1 MAERVGCRGRRS
13 RSRSRRAPTSLSLLG
28 FHVHGAAHLGWP
40 TRRVP
45 DRDGNWCGWIRLP
58 KLIVT
63 VTQTHMAVAVYLR
76 SDDFATSIEHKVCSS
91 HPCARPTI
99 VMFFFLHRTTCKSD
113 SEIVVRLHGQWA
125 AGIRRVAFPPSRRA
139 KACDAGTHRTTFGRA
154 RCVQLCMHGAS
165 MEHGAARPGSLCIPA
180 CSCVRSRGDAGDM
193 GDGEGGRGG
202 SRAID
207 RADGTHA
214 DIVRRS

>member
-99 VMFFFLHRTTCKSD
+99 VMFFFFCTAPLARAT
-113 SEIVVRLHGQWA
+113 VRSWC
-125 AGIRRVAFPPSRRA
+125 AFMASGRLESGVSPFRRA
-139 KACDAGTHRTTFGRA
+139 GGPKLVMLVRTVLRSVG
-154 RCVQLCMHGAS
+154 HD
-165 MEHGAARPGSLCIPA
+165 A
-180 CSCVRSRGDAGDM
+180 CSCACTGRAWNMAPRGPAACVSQPAPACDHVETPATWGMGKVGVADRVRSTAPM
-193 GDGEGGRGG
+193 AHTPT
-202 SRAID
+202 S
-207 RADGTHA
+207 
-214 DIVRRS
+214 